1 MSVVRLQAKSGS
13 EATCHFAK
21 GDRFPLSSGDE
32 DRQRRVV
39 DASREAQG
47 GSEPVRQGEADD
59 PGPSSA
65 AASVGSAALKKSII
79 TFFGP
84 RQRRSVVGANLY
96 DYILVVLL

>member
-1 MSVVRLQAKSGS
+1 M
-13 EATCHFAK
+13 EAGA
-21 GDRFPLSSGDE
+21 E
-32 DRQRRVV
+32 V

-47 GSEPVRQGEADD
+47 GPEPVRQGEADD

-84 RQRRSVVGANLY
+84 PPKKKCCWRKLM
-96 DYILVVLL
+96 